1 MIEAD
6 PMLCK
11 ILKKKGTG
19 QSLNVAISN
28 EEMDSIDFYILSLS
42 TRSSMDRKAVERA
55 TTLGVSIV
63 DIIKIL
69 CTTIHKILDE
79 NSMIPDYLSINI
91 EGMDFKVLRT
101 IDFNRYPIKVIIA
114 ERKNERDDNEINMD
128 KYLINDCGC

>member
-1 MIEAD
+1 
-6 PMLCK
+6 
-11 ILKKKGTG
+11 
-19 QSLNVAISN
+19 
-28 EEMDSIDFYILSLS
+28 MDSIDFYILSLP

-79 NSMIPDYLSINI
+79 NSMIPDYLSIDI

-114 ERKNERDDNEINMD
+114 ERKNERDDNEMNMD